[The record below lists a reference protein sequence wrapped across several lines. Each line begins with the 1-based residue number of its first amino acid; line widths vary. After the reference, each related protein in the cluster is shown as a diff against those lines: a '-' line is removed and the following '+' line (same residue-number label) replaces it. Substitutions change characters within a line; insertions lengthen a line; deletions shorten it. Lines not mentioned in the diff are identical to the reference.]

1 MLIIIEHSH
10 AEAEGKHSIPFLLFL
25 LFTWTSAQMQNA
37 VADGSG
43 ALFNF
48 VIIYWTSTT
57 TTYTSKIIVGK
68 KFCKWNLY
76 VFFCIFI
83 AQYPPKFHLIQ
94 IYSSKVIGLHIY
106 YCVCVCVIFARG
118 YR

>member
-1 MLIIIEHSH
+1 MYSSKVIGLHIYIIVCVS
-10 AEAEGKHSIPFLLFL
+10 FLP
-25 LFTWTSAQMQNA
+25 
-37 VADGSG
+37 
-43 ALFNF
+43 
-48 VIIYWTSTT
+48 TT

-106 YCVCVCVIFARG
+106 IIVCVCVSFLPEVIDSIFTQHSCTCS
-118 YR
+118 

>member
-1 MLIIIEHSH
+1 
-10 AEAEGKHSIPFLLFL
+10 
-25 LFTWTSAQMQNA
+25 MQNA

-106 YCVCVCVIFARG
+106 IIVCVCVSFLPEVIDSIFTQHSCTCS
-118 YR
+118 